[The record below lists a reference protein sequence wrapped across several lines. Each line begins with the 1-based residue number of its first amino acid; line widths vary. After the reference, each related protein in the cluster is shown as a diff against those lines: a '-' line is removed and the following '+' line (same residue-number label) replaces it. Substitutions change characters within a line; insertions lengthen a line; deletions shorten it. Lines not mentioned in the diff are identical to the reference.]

1 MKLPIKKSQIKVI
14 HTIKS
19 TIRMSEE
26 DYRSLLHS
34 KFNRKSSTELSQFQA
49 DILINILKSF
59 KLESISLNQK
69 NKINKLFEDVKI
81 EDKNKFIRE
90 KLGYNITLNQLSKN
104 EASKLIF
111 ILEKIKRWKKEYK

>member
-1 MKLPIKKSQIKVI
+1 MKLPIKKHQIKLI

-26 DYRSLLHS
+26 DYRSLLYS

-59 KLESISLNQK
+59 KMESISLNQK
-69 NKINKLFEDVKI
+69 NKIMKLFEELKI
-81 EDKNKFIRE
+81 TDRNKFIRE
-90 KLGYNITLNQLSKN
+90 KLGYNLTLNQLSKK
-104 EASKLIF
+104 EGSKLIYV
-111 ILEKIKRWKKEYK
+111 LEKIKRWKNE